1 MRSPIPR
8 LLFSFAIGLVGLG
21 ILGLLTDWDILRA
34 HALPLIFF
42 ILLSFIVKR
51 AGVHSGP
58 DTLHSLVG
66 IVDLAAVFIFGALP
80 GAWVPA
86 MSSLL
91 YILVHNLEYGYHS
104 PLALFE
110 TPIFNAGL
118 RAIMGILSGA
128 TFVALGGALPPQ
140 DFGIINLLPA
150 AAAMFIWFVLDNLG
164 WALWETM
171 RLGASAFLK
180 LFRETLKA
188 SLLVELAPL
197 PFSMVIAVVYTEFGG
212 LTRPIFI
219 LLAGGLVLVGF
230 VIQRYALTQER
241 LRRHSLELAAL
252 NEFNQAVSH
261 AGFDADRV
269 LELLLQYTRR
279 VMRADLVRVE
289 LYGADCDCITLR
301 AELQGETAQL
311 DRATQLLSPALLFM
325 RDTPATLIISDLR
338 QRKLPFEF
346 DTRLERQTARA
357 ALFVPLLAGHDV
369 LGMVTVLSVRARAL
383 TLSNARTLSVLAGQA
398 AVAIENTRLYAVE
411 RRRARQLA
419 IVSDVSSKV
428 AQVLELDELLPIVVR
443 EIQDRFGYT
452 YVHVLIEQDNRDLLF
467 FASTHPLG
475 DAWRQRGERMRYHEG
490 IIGWVAAHAQ
500 PLLVHDVA
508 KEPRYAPGPDNALIN
523 TRSELAVPLIIGQRV
538 VGVLDVQSDHVNAF
552 DDEDL
557 FVMKTLG
564 AQIAI
569 AIQNSRLFETQQIE
583 AYYLNTLLN
592 VAENLVDQ
600 ESLQDALTT
609 VVTLTTLLVGVARAA
624 IFLYEAASHTFQA
637 AKAYGLPPELQ
648 TRFQNLNVAVNG
660 ARPNVFTE
668 LWRTREPVAID
679 NARPPD
685 ADELNLAALFELEA
699 VILFPLI
706 ARGEMVGALGVDQG
720 SNSHRFSGEEMRVLT
735 GIANQA
741 AVAIERARL
750 DEQAEEKKRLD
761 HELHLAH
768 QIQASFLPRHPPHL
782 PGYDIGAAWYAAR
795 EVSGDFYDL
804 IPLSHGRLGLV
815 IADVSDKGF
824 PAALFMGL
832 TRTIIRTMAIGKPS
846 PREAMERANDV
857 IIADAQSDMFVTA
870 FYGVLDT
877 TDGSILYVNAGHNP
891 PLLYH
896 RAKHTLTPL
905 PEHGIALGIIP
916 NLEQPQAHTQLREG
930 DLIVLYT
937 DGITDALNQAEEEF
951 GVARLGAVILEHA
964 DKTAQ
969 AVTDEILR
977 AVEEFT
983 QDTAQFDDLT
993 LVVVKRAA

>member
-8 LLFSFAIGLVGLG
+8 LIFSFTVGLSG
-21 ILGLLTDWDILRA
+21 LGVLVLLTDWSMLRA
-34 HALPLIFF
+34 QALPILFF

-66 IVDLAAVFIFGALP
+66 IVDLAAVFIFGPLP

-91 YILVHNLEYGYHS
+91 YILVNNLEYGRRT
-104 PLALFE
+104 LVGLLE
-110 TPIFNAGL
+110 TPLFNAGL
-118 RAIMGILSGA
+118 RALMGILSGA
-128 TFVALGGALPPQ
+128 AFVALGGALPPQ
-140 DFGIINLLPA
+140 DFGITNLLPA
-150 AAAMFIWFVLDNLG
+150 STAMLIWFVLDNLG
-164 WALWETM
+164 WAIWETM
-171 RLGASAFLK
+171 RIGARDFWK
-180 LFRETLKA
+180 LFRDTLKA
-188 SLLVELAPL
+188 SLLVELVPL

-219 LLAGGLVLVGF
+219 LLAAGLILVGF

-241 LRRHSLELAAL
+241 LRRHTRELALL
-252 NEFNQAVSH
+252 NDFNQAVSH
-261 AGFDADRV
+261 AGFNADRV
-269 LELLLQYTRR
+269 LELLLQYARN
-279 VMRADLVRVE
+279 VIRADLVRVE
-289 LYGADCDCITLR
+289 LFGADCDCITLR
-301 AELQGETAQL
+301 AEIHNDSVHLERETQM
-311 DRATQLLSPALLFM
+311 LSPALLFM
-325 RDTPATLIISDLR
+325 RDNPATLIADDLR
-338 QRKLPFEF
+338 HRKLPFEF
-346 DTRLERQTARA
+346 DVQFEHRMARA
-357 ALFVPLLAGHDV
+357 ALFVPMLAGNDV
-369 LGMVTVLSVRARAL
+369 LGMVTALSTRVRGL
-383 TLSNARTLSVLAGQA
+383 TMTSARTLTVLTGQA

-452 YVHVLIEQDNRDLLF
+452 HVHVLVEQDNRDLVF

-475 DAWRQRGERMRYHEG
+475 ESWRRRGEHMRFQEG
-490 IIGWVAAHAQ
+490 IIGWVAANAQ

-508 KEPRYAPGPDNALIN
+508 KEPRYAPGPDNALAN
-523 TRSELAVPLIIGQRV
+523 TRSELAVPLIIGQNV
-538 VGVLDVQSDHVNAF
+538 VGVLDVQSDRAGAF

-569 AIQNSRLFETQQIE
+569 AIQNSRLFETQQVE

-609 VVTLTTLLVGVARAA
+609 VVTLTTLLVGVERAA
-624 IFLYEAASHTFQA
+624 IFLYDSSTYSFRA
-637 AKAYGLPPELQ
+637 AKAYGLSPALQ
-648 TRFQNLNVAVNG
+648 ERFEHLQFAVDG
-660 ARPNVFTE
+660 ARQNIFAE

-679 NARPPD
+679 NAQPPD
-685 ADELNLAALFELEA
+685 AGELNLADLFELEA
-699 VILFPLI
+699 VVLFPLI

-720 SNSHRFSGEEMRVLT
+720 RNSHRFSGEEMRVLT

-761 HELHLAH
+761 HELRLAH
-768 QIQASFLPRHPPHL
+768 QIQASFLPRHPPLL

-815 IADVSDKGF
+815 IADVSDKGL
-824 PAALFMGL
+824 PAALFMAL

-877 TDGSILYVNAGHNP
+877 TDGSVLYVNAGHNP
-891 PLLYH
+891 PLLCH
-896 RAKHTLTPL
+896 HADRTLAPL
-905 PEHGIALGIIP
+905 REHGIALGIVP
-916 NLEQPQAHTQLREG
+916 NLEQPQGHAQLQCG
-930 DLIVLYT
+930 DVIVLYT
-937 DGITDALNQAEEEF
+937 DGITDALNEAEEEF
-951 GVARLGAVILEHA
+951 GVARLGAVIQEHA
-964 DKTAQ
+964 GKTAQ
-969 AVTDEILR
+969 ALTDEILR
-977 AVEEFT
+977 AVEQFT
-983 QDTAQFDDLT
+983 QGVPQFDDLT
-993 LVVVKRAA
+993 LVVVKRNE